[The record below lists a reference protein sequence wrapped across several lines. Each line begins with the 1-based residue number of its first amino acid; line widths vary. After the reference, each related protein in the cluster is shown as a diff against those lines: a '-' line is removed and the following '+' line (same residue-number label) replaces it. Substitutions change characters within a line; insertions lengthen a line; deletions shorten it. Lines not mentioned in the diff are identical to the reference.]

1 MIKPLTIHWRFFL
14 LAIMFLCS
22 ISTVCG
28 DELIASAQQ
37 ILKDQGFYYGD
48 VDGRNSPETT
58 AAIRRY
64 QIRYGLKINGEL
76 NTETRRS
83 LGVSAE
89 QPSRSV
95 VKKEVPTPLDDQP
108 VSPDTTA
115 RERTISPPR
124 PLPNRGYPPGMQPQ
138 TNGVLDGTPYEGA
151 PPDIQRQIIAHAQT
165 MLARRGYYRSDIDG
179 VYGPGTE
186 FAVRAY
192 QARVGLVVSGR
203 FDVETLA
210 ALGMLPGAHWLGQSH
225 PRSLRP
231 RSERIYKGEWVP
243 Q

>member
-1 MIKPLTIHWRFFL
+1 MIKPLTIHWRFFPL
-14 LAIMFLCS
+14 TVMFLCS

-28 DELIASAQQ
+28 DQPTASAQQ

-95 VKKEVPTPLDDQP
+95 AKKEVPTPLDDQP
-108 VSPDTTA
+108 ISPDTTA
-115 RERTISPPR
+115 RERIISPPH
-124 PLPNRGYPPGMQPQ
+124 PLPNRGYPPGVQPQ

-151 PPDIQRQIIAHAQT
+151 SRDIQQQIIAHAQT

-231 RSERIYKGEWVP
+231 RSERIYKGEWIP
-243 Q
+243 E